1 MINSGVAI
9 KISSLNKAYSGKVI
23 FDNFNLEITK
33 GELIC
38 VLGVN
43 GSGKTTLLKCI
54 AGLETCSG
62 AIAKLYKNIG
72 YISQDPKDMLFPW
85 MTIKNNIIFPLKK
98 KEIDKTLLE
107 ELLEVTRLKKYE
119 HKYPYELSG
128 GMTQILLVAR
138 ALLNKS
144 DIILM
149 DEPFKSLDF
158 AIAKK
163 IQSLILKL
171 WQRHKPT
178 IIIVSHDIEEAI
190 FLANRIIIFPQAEQ
204 KIGKII
210 PVNLPAKRETSIIS
224 DNQFINI
231 KKTVLHELFQ

>member
-1 MINSGVAI
+1 MINQNVAI
-9 KISSLNKAYSGKVI
+9 EISNLNKTYPGKVI
-23 FDNFNLEITK
+23 FNDFNIK
-33 GELIC
+33 INRGELIC
-38 VLGVN
+38 ILGVN

-54 AGLETCSG
+54 AGLEEYRGT
-62 AIAKLYKNIG
+62 ITKQYKNIG
-72 YISQDPKDMLFPW
+72 YISQDPKDMIFPW

-98 KEIDKTLLE
+98 NEVDKALLE

-138 ALLNKS
+138 ALMSKS

-163 IQSLILKL
+163 IQSLIFEL

-190 FLANRIIIFPQAEQ
+190 FLASRIIIFPRIEK

-210 PVNLPAKRETSIIS
+210 PVNLPVKRETSIIS
-224 DNQFINI
+224 DNKFINI
-231 KKTVLHELFQ
+231 KKTILHELFQ